1 VRGVDGVGSLA
12 GEAEE
17 DGAIGG
23 VADASEGEGTEEID
37 LDAGGF
43 WEGSGGLEFLHETQG
58 GAHRTHSVGAGW
70 ADADLEKFEE
80 ACVHDGLI
88 VAGGAC

>member
-1 VRGVDGVGSLA
+1 
-12 GEAEE
+12 
-17 DGAIGG
+17 
-23 VADASEGEGTEEID
+23 
-37 LDAGGF
+37 
-43 WEGSGGLEFLHETQG
+43 
-58 GAHRTHSVGAGW
+58 VGAGW